1 MVELRVTSLT
11 GDESAL
17 EGAAVEGLRAGLRGQ
32 LLQPGSDGYDEAR
45 RLWNSM
51 IDRKPALI
59 ARCVGVADVI
69 DSVNFARAHGLRVAV
84 KGGGHHIAGNAL
96 CDGGIVIDLSP
107 MKAVRVDPIARTAR
121 AEAGLTW
128 LELDHETQAFGLA
141 TVGGTV
147 SDTGVA
153 GLTLGGG
160 IGWIGRKCGM
170 TCDNLLSVDLVTA
183 QGSVVTASATENPDL
198 FWGVRGGGGNFGIA
212 TSFEFR
218 VHPVGQLLGGMV
230 VHSFERASEVLKL
243 YRDFSIDAP
252 DEVNTIATLFRSE
265 DGTPVVSIAVC
276 YYGAVEDGERALAP
290 LRAYGSPIEDSIRP
304 MSYAQLQTMLDR
316 DTPPGRRY
324 YQKSNFMTDI
334 SDGAIETLL
343 KGFDAMPSPL
353 SGAIFQQMGGAASR
367 VAPDA
372 TAFTHRDAQYD
383 FVVTSAWTDSQYDE
397 PNIRWVREV
406 WDAMGPYYSSGVYI
420 NATNEDS
427 QDRVKDSYDDDS
439 YQRLVALKNKYDPGN
454 MFRLNHNVRPAV

>member
-1 MVELRVTSLT
+1 MVELRVTSSS
-11 GDESAL
+11 GGEAVL
-17 EGAAVEGLRAGLRGQ
+17 EEAAVDVLSANLRGR
-32 LLQPGSDGYDEAR
+32 LLRPGYDGYDEAR
-45 RLWNSM
+45 KLWNSM
-51 IDRKPALI
+51 IDRRPALI

-69 DSVNFARAHGLRVAV
+69 NSVNFARTHGLLVAI

-96 CDGGIVIDLSP
+96 CDGGIVIDMSL
-107 MKAVRVDPIARTAR
+107 MKAVRVDPADRTAR

-153 GLTLGGG
+153 GLTMGGG
-160 IGWIGRKCGM
+160 IGWIGRKHGM

-183 QGSVVTASATENPDL
+183 QGSLVTASATENPDL
-198 FWGVRGGGGNFGIA
+198 FWGVRGGGGNFGVV

-230 VHSFERASEVLKL
+230 VHSFERAKEVLKF

-265 DGTPVVSIAVC
+265 DGTSVVSIAVC
-276 YYGAVEDGERALAP
+276 YYGSMDDGDKTLGP
-290 LRAYGSPIEDSIRP
+290 LRRYGSPMEDSIRP
-304 MSYAQLQTMLDR
+304 MSYAELQTMLDR

-324 YQKSNFMTDI
+324 YQKSNFMVDI
-334 SDGAIETLL
+334 SDAAIDTLL
-343 KGFDAMPSPL
+343 QRFADMPSPL

-367 VAPDA
+367 IPRDQ

-383 FVVTSAWTDSQYDE
+383 FVVTSAWTDPQHDG
-397 PNIRWVREV
+397 PNIRWVRDA
-406 WDAMGPYYSSGVYI
+406 WDAMRPYYSSGVYI

-439 YQRLVALKNKYDPGN
+439 YQRLVALKSKYDPGN
-454 MFRLNHNVRPAV
+454 LFRLNHNIRPTV